1 MDAKSLAALFAEEVA
16 VKHGGH
22 SYTLKAPSMVEAA
35 AVIGRFGTA
44 AEKLPEGADARVPY
58 MDAIAEAVELTLAV
72 EDGDLPEGI
81 GRRIVLGTGGL
92 ASPVG
97 QAAARLCG
105 LPLIGAEAVPD
116 DVPT

>member
-1 MDAKSLAALFAEEVA
+1 MDAKALAALFADEVTVRHA
-16 VKHGGH
+16 GRDFV
-22 SYTLKAPSMVEAA
+22 LKAPSTVEAA

-44 AEKLPEGADARVPY
+44 AAALPEAADARVPY
-58 MDAIAEAVELTLAV
+58 LDAVAEAVELTLAV
-72 EDGDLPEGI
+72 EDGDLPAGI

-105 LPLIGAEAVPD
+105 LPQTGAEAVPD
-116 DVPT
+116 DLPT